1 VKLRETYVGKIYR
14 IQINPSSFLFARGE
28 MCTEILHKYLPGLA
42 PEVDDYVC
50 GRCGEY
56 VGRYS

>member
-1 VKLRETYVGKIYR
+1 
-14 IQINPSSFLFARGE
+14 